1 MKKNILAENMRRF
14 GTKNLN
20 EQYDLELELYDDWEQ
35 VPESPYN
42 DGDLIVAEKDGK
54 YYSATGIYSPDG
66 DDLDYVND
74 IEEISKDE
82 FESLIN
88 PWKSRGNQ
96 PR

>member
-20 EQYDLELELYDDWEQ
+20 ESYDLELELYDDWEK

-54 YYSATGIYSPDG
+54 YYSATGIYSG
-66 DDLDYVND
+66 KNLDYVND